1 MSSRV
6 SASEISKNF
15 GAYQNAAMRE
25 PVIITEDGHPRTV
38 LIAYEDYVRIS
49 MHYRR
54 PEAPTQLSE
63 AEITAV
69 QQSQAR

>member
-1 MSSRV
+1 
-6 SASEISKNF
+6 
-15 GAYQNAAMRE
+15 MR
-25 PVIITEDGHPRTV
+25 PVIITQDGHPRTV

-49 MHYRR
+49 MHHQR

-69 QQSQAR
+69 EQSQAR

>member
-1 MSSRV
+1 MPSRV
-6 SASEISKNF
+6 SVTDISKDF

-25 PVIITEDGHPRTV
+25 PVIITQDGHPRTV

-49 MHYRR
+49 MHHQR

-69 QQSQAR
+69 EQSQAR